1 MNYKITCLIFSATV
15 LLTFSSWALAQD
27 DRHTTVDQAIGGME
41 QGSRIQPPGNTNPIT
56 DIHKTIFSSQG
67 SERKAADSM
76 KPVDKIN
83 HGYIN
88 SNAGNIE
95 QTPDTNESPA
105 QDTSTVDNGGDE
117 TNPSVGVETEEA
129 GTDTG
134 EIEDTPT
141 ETGATTSEPEP
152 TEDVSQP
159 IIDTDVSADLDSGT
173 VETDVTV
180 DTSGELEDKEIFE
193 ADLEAETTTE
203 SSSTSDNPIVDTD
216 VSADLES
223 GTVEADA
230 TVDTS
235 GELEE
240 KQIVDADLAI
250 EETTTETE
258 VGSATDVTGSDIVE
272 DADVTTEPVQTISP
286 PSNITAEVD
295 TTGATTGGEAD
306 VGVEAD
312 VSGVSEAEDVV
323 CDPTDGLISD
333 ACGVPQL

>member
-1 MNYKITCLIFSATV
+1 MSHNIKKIIFSAMV
-15 LLTFSSWALAQD
+15 LLAFSSWALAQD

-41 QGSRIQPPGNTNPIT
+41 QGSRIQPPGNSNPLT
-56 DIHKTIFSSQG
+56 DVHKTISSSQG

-76 KPVDKIN
+76 KPAEKIN

-88 SNAGNIE
+88 S
-95 QTPDTNESPA
+95 
-105 QDTSTVDNGGDE
+105 
-117 TNPSVGVETEEA
+117 
-129 GTDTG
+129 
-134 EIEDTPT
+134 T
-141 ETGATTSEPEP
+141 ETGATTPELEP

-240 KQIVDADLAI
+240 KQIVDADV
-250 EETTTETE
+250 EVGETAVETE

-272 DADVTTEPVQTISP
+272 SADITTEPVQTISP

>member
-1 MNYKITCLIFSATV
+1 MNYKITCLIFSAIV
-15 LLTFSSWALAQD
+15 LLTFSSLALAQD
-27 DRHTTVDQAIGGME
+27 DRHATVDQAIGGME

-95 QTPDTNESPA
+95 QTPDTNESPV
-105 QDTSTVDNGGDE
+105 QNTSAVDNGGDE
-117 TNPSVGVETEEA
+117 T
-129 GTDTG
+129 
-134 EIEDTPT
+134 TP
-141 ETGATTSEPEP
+141 EPEP

-159 IIDTDVSADLDSGT
+159 IIDADVSVDLDSGT
-173 VETDVTV
+173 VETDVAV

-193 ADLEAETTTE
+193 ADFEAETTTE
-203 SSSTSDNPIVDTD
+203 SSSTSDNPIVDAD

-240 KQIVDADLAI
+240 KQIIDADIGAG
-250 EETTTETE
+250 ETTTETE

-272 DADVTTEPVQTISP
+272 DADITTEPVQTIPP

-323 CDPTDGLISD
+323 CDPTDGLTSD